1 MPPDSTRSPNRA
13 RHRATSVAFVV
24 IPRFNMAALTTTLE
38 PMRIANYLSPEPVF
52 SWSFVSAE
60 GGERIAS
67 NGMSLDTLAMEDLV
81 STVDVIFVCSSW
93 SCEQYRHD
101 KLFGWLRKHER
112 DGKTL
117 VSMDTGAYLLA
128 RAGLLSGRHAT
139 LHWSCLAGFSE
150 QFPDVRISEQL
161 FTHDG
166 RIMTTAGGTA
176 GIDLVLHMI
185 ARDHGEHLASEIAD
199 QFLHHPIRP
208 ATTPQRH
215 AHGAKSAEP
224 NRIVRKA
231 IQLIETNIEEPVRVP
246 EIASRLGVS
255 QRQLERL
262 FRHDMGCSVVQF
274 SQLLRLQHARVL
286 LTSTQMSIRE
296 VSAACGFN
304 SLSYFSQAF
313 VKCFA
318 RKPSEYRQ
326 AWPEQEPG
334 PSWPGTIY
342 SFMEKTRTIAA
353 AKPHE
358 EM

>member
-1 MPPDSTRSPNRA
+1 MTPAKPRSAASPERGV
-13 RHRATSVAFVV
+13 TTVAFVV

-38 PMRIANYLSPEPVF
+38 PMRIANYLSNDPVY

-60 GGERIAS
+60 GGERLAS
-67 NGMSLDTLAMEDLV
+67 NGMSLGTLSLDDLPAP
-81 STVDVIFVCSSW
+81 VDVVFVCSSW

-101 KLFGWLRKHER
+101 RLFGWLRKHER
-112 DGKTL
+112 DGGAL

-128 RAGLLSGRHAT
+128 RAGLLAGRQAT

-150 QFPDVRISEQL
+150 QFPDVLVTEQL

-185 ARDHGEHLASEIAD
+185 ARKHGEQLSSEIAD

-208 ATTPQRH
+208 ANTPQRH
-215 AHGAKSAEP
+215 TLGARSGEM
-224 NRIVRKA
+224 NRVVRKA
-231 IQLIETNIEEPVRVP
+231 VQLIETSIEEPVRVP
-246 EIASRLGVS
+246 EIANRLGVS

-262 FRHDMGCSVVQF
+262 FHHDMGCSVVQF
-274 SQLLRLQHARVL
+274 GKLLRLQHARVL

-313 VKCFA
+313 SKCFGK
-318 RKPSEYRQ
+318 KPSAYRQ

-353 AKPHE
+353 SKPHE
-358 EM
+358 EV